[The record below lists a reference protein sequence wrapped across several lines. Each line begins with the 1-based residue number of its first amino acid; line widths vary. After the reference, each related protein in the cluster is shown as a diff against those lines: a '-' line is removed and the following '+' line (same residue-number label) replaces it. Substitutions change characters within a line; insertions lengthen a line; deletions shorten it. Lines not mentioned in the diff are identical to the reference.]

1 MRCPSSVVVNVLASY
16 LYDPSSFP
24 LSTVYERLY
33 ISTWTRGFSS
43 GTLASSHIND
53 PLELTTLSTIDISI
67 SCRRCL

>member
-33 ISTWTRGFSS
+33 PLGHVGFPPA
-43 GTLASSHIND
+43 LQLPPI
-53 PLELTTLSTIDISI
+53 LMTLSS
-67 SCRRCL
+67 